1 MNTFLFEKLK
11 LGFNGFVN
19 KVSQKELSEKQIS
32 QMLDEFLLVLV
43 ENDIAYSVGKQIC
56 DNLRSRL
63 KEIQVKRFGDST
75 EPAKAVLRE
84 VLLGL
89 LQGSG
94 ESGFFDVLN
103 RCKNEHRP
111 AVILFVGVNGTGK
124 TSSIAKLGH
133 LLLADGFS
141 VIMAA
146 ADTYR
151 TGSIE
156 QIEEHA
162 RRIGIRTIKHDYGGD
177 AAAVAFDAVNFAK
190 AHGINVVLIDTAG
203 RMQTNRNLL
212 EEMKKIARV
221 AKPDLTVLVVDA
233 LTGNDAVEQGRIF
246 SEAISIEGIILT
258 KLDADAKGGSAISMA
273 SIIGKPIFFAT
284 IGQNYQDLIPFNPS
298 QMVSRIVE

>member
-1 MNTFLFEKLK
+1 
-11 LGFNGFVN
+11 
-19 KVSQKELSEKQIS
+19 
-32 QMLDEFLLVLV
+32 MLDEFLLVLA

-56 DNLRSRL
+56 DSLQTRL
-63 KEIQVKRFGDST
+63 KEIQVKRFHNST
-75 EPAKAVLRE
+75 DPAKAVLRE
-84 VLLGL
+84 ILLVL

-94 ESGFFDVLN
+94 DSKFFEALN

-124 TSSIAKLGH
+124 TSSIAKIGH

-177 AAAVAFDAVNFAK
+177 AAAVTFDAVNFAK

-221 AKPDLTVLVVDA
+221 AKPDLTLLVVDA

-246 SEAISIEGIILT
+246 SEAISIDGVILT

-273 SIIGKPIFFAT
+273 SILGKPIFFAA
-284 IGQNYQDLIPFNPS
+284 IGQNYQDLVPFNPD
-298 QMVSRIVE
+298 QMVARIVD